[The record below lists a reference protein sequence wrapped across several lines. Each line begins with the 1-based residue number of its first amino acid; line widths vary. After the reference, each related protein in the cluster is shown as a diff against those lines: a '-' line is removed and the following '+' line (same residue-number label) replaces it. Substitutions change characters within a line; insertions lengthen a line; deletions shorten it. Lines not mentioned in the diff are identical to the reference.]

1 MWDMWLGWRRYG
13 WGIKSRGN
21 YFPFKGKSVARVLAG
36 GLFDGIEERNKEY
49 IQ

>member
-1 MWDMWLGWRRYG
+1 MWDIWPGWRRYG
-13 WGIKSRGN
+13 GEIKSRGN